1 MAQTYKRLGAINPT
15 ANTQTN
21 VYVVPAATEAVM
33 STITICNQSASNIS
47 YSLIL
52 MTASEF
58 SSPAPAATF
67 LVRGAVIPAADSII
81 LTMGIT
87 ANAGSILAANTSS
100 GNISFSAFGSE
111 IS

>member
-21 VYVVPAATEAVM
+21 VYVVPAATEAVI
-33 STITICNQSASNIS
+33 STITVCNQSASNAS
-47 YSLIL
+47 YSLAM

-58 SSPAPAATF
+58 NASAPAATF
-67 LVRGAVIPAADSII
+67 LVRGAIVPAADTII
-81 LTMGIT
+81 LTIGLT
-87 ANAGSILAANTSS
+87 SNAGTILAANTNN
-100 GNISFSAFGSE
+100 GNVSFSAFGSE